1 MFTPQQ
7 EGGLMSEG
15 IIYIIFS
22 SVHIFSFSKL
32 LEKRG
37 NYKPFYFLI
46 LTTLKRQNVMR
57 DYNISLQLLTP
68 TCVKN
73 TAVNTWSWNINAL
86 KHVKS

>member
-1 MFTPQQ
+1 
-7 EGGLMSEG
+7 MSEG
-15 IIYIIFS
+15 IVYNIFECAYILIFKI
-22 SVHIFSFSKL
+22 VG
-32 LEKRG
+32 KRG
-37 NYKPFYFLI
+37 NYKPLYFLI

-68 TCVKN
+68 TCEKN